1 LESWALAAV
10 ALTIEREPRVEERRR
25 HSRVKVRLPGQFM
38 RENRREFPCVTLD
51 MSPGGVAFSADE
63 RVDIAERIVAYLDHV
78 GRVEGRVVREFQGG
92 FAIAMK
98 LPQLKRD
105 RLADQLT
112 WLANR
117 HELGMPEDR
126 RHERI
131 RPRKP
136 RTTLILPTGREVI
149 ATVIDISQSGA
160 ALALASPVAP
170 PVGTP
175 VTVGTTKA
183 RVVRLFTDGLAVE
196 FARMIPRN
204 EFDEDVTL

>member
-1 LESWALAAV
+1 MTAV

-38 RENRREFPCVTLD
+38 RENRREFSCVTLD

-98 LPQLKRD
+98 LPQLKRE

-117 HELGMPEDR
+117 HELGMLEDR

-131 RPRKP
+131 RPRRP
-136 RTTLILPTGREVI
+136 RTTLILPTGREVM

-175 VTVGTTKA
+175 VTVGVTKA

-204 EFDEDVTL
+204 EFSEDVTL

>member
-1 LESWALAAV
+1 LTAV
-10 ALTIEREPRVEERRR
+10 ALTIERDPRVEERRR

-63 RVDIAERIVAYLDHV
+63 RVEIAERIVAYLDHV

-98 LPQLKRD
+98 LPQLKRE

-131 RPRKP
+131 RPRRP
-136 RTTLILPTGREVI
+136 RTTLILPTGREVM

-175 VTVGTTKA
+175 VTVGATKG

-204 EFDEDVTL
+204 EFNEDVTL

>member
-1 LESWALAAV
+1 LAAV

-63 RVDIAERIVAYLDHV
+63 RVEIAERIVAYLDHV

-98 LPQLKRD
+98 LPQLKRE

-117 HELGMPEDR
+117 HELGMLEDR

-136 RTTLILPTGREVI
+136 RTTLILPTGREVM

-175 VTVGTTKA
+175 VTIGTTKG

-204 EFDEDVTL
+204 EFDEDITL

>member
-10 ALTIEREPRVEERRR
+10 ALTIERDPRVEERRR

-38 RENRREFPCVTLD
+38 RENRREFPCVTMD

>member
-1 LESWALAAV
+1 LSALAK
-10 ALTIEREPRVEERRR
+10 LIDHEPHAEERRR
-25 HSRVKVRLPGQFM
+25 HARVKVRLPGQFM
-38 RENRREFPCVTLD
+38 RENRKEFPCITID
-51 MSPGGVAFSADE
+51 MSLGGIAFSADE
-63 RVDIAERIVAYLDHV
+63 RVDLGERIIAYVNHV

-98 LPQLKRD
+98 LPALKRE

-131 RPRKP
+131 RPRKT
-136 RTTLILPTGREVI
+136 RTTLILPTGREVMASI
-149 ATVIDISQSGA
+149 ADVSQSGV
-160 ALALASPVAP
+160 ALTLAFPVVP

-175 VTVGTTKA
+175 VTVGTTKG
-183 RVVRLFTDGLAVE
+183 RVVRLFDGGLAVE
-196 FARMIPRN
+196 FARVIPAS
-204 EFDEDVTL
+204 EFSDDVAL

>member
-1 LESWALAAV
+1 LESWALTAV

-38 RENRREFPCVTLD
+38 RENRREFPCVTMD

>member
-1 LESWALAAV
+1 LTAV

-38 RENRREFPCVTLD
+38 RENRREFSCVTLD

-78 GRVEGRVVREFQGG
+78 GRVEGRVVRDFQGG

-98 LPQLKRD
+98 LPQLKRE

-117 HELGMPEDR
+117 HELGMLEDR

-131 RPRKP
+131 RPRRP
-136 RTTLILPTGREVI
+136 RTTLILPTGREVM

-175 VTVGTTKA
+175 VTVGVTKA

-204 EFDEDVTL
+204 EFSEDVTL

>member
-1 LESWALAAV
+1 
-10 ALTIEREPRVEERRR
+10 
-25 HSRVKVRLPGQFM
+25 
-38 RENRREFPCVTLD
+38 
-51 MSPGGVAFSADE
+51 
-63 RVDIAERIVAYLDHV
+63 
-78 GRVEGRVVREFQGG
+78 
-92 FAIAMK
+92 MK
-98 LPQLKRD
+98 LPVVKREK
-105 RLADQLT
+105 LADQLT

-117 HELGMPEDR
+117 HELGMLEDR

-136 RTTLILPTGREVI
+136 RTTLILPTGREVM

-175 VTVGTTKA
+175 VTIGTTKG

-204 EFDEDVTL
+204 EFDEDITL

>member
-1 LESWALAAV
+1 LENWALAAV

-63 RVDIAERIVAYLDHV
+63 RVEIAERIVAYLDHV

-98 LPQLKRD
+98 LPQLKRE

-117 HELGMPEDR
+117 HELGMLEDR

-136 RTTLILPTGREVI
+136 RTTLILPTGREVM

-175 VTVGTTKA
+175 VTIGTTKG

-204 EFDEDVTL
+204 EFDEDITL